1 MTIGKPS
8 ALRQIRLASTFLALL
23 ASIPAWANSGW
34 TDAGTISSLEQ
45 DPANNGSVSLQVFVV
60 VSISVNPSSCSSAT
74 GFYFSVSDDRTKRLF
89 AMLMAAQLAGRPVR
103 IYTTGNCH
111 TVGYSELDGVQL
123 APP

>member
-1 MTIGKPS
+1 MTRFESRSIRRFCIS
-8 ALRQIRLASTFLALL
+8 AVFLPL
-23 ASIPAWANSGW
+23 SFPAWASSGW
-34 TDAGTISSLEQ
+34 TDAGVISSLEQ
-45 DPANNGSVSLQVFVV
+45 DPASSGSTSLDVFVV
-60 VSISVNPSSCSSAT
+60 VAVSVNPSSCSTPT

-89 AMLMAAQLAGRPVR
+89 AMLMGAQLAGRPVR

>member
-45 DPANNGSVSLQVFVV
+45 DPANSGSVSLQVFVV
-60 VSISVNPSSCSSAT
+60 VSVSVNPSSCSAAT
-74 GFYFSVSDDRTKRLF
+74 GFYFSVSDNRTKRLF

-103 IYTTGNCH
+103 IYTTSNCH

-123 APP
+123 APQ